1 MDSDTKRMVNI
12 AVAWCGPVFVL
23 GYIIFWAMLGHNVP
37 PPNVMGMTPEQLVS
51 EYYGKYQ
58 SEISVG
64 MIGCCVVG
72 LIYTPWSLLLASM
85 LRDDDGQLGVLSMME
100 AAGGILTGWVLAF
113 CPAIWG
119 TCAILTNQVS
129 PELVR
134 SLHVMGWVIYDC
146 TFMVTSIQLFG
157 LGAYTVLNKKQ
168 KIFPAWAGWFAI
180 AVGVIFI
187 PLVLIPFVSE
197 GPFAVSGMWNFYI
210 VFGTWL
216 FGFFVPYSFFMLKAT
231 MGVSRG
237 AHHTLRPA
245 H

>member
-85 LRDDDGQLGVLSMME
+85 LRDDDGQLGRPCAVCHR
-100 AAGGILTGWVLAF
+100 GGGRCVADF
-113 CPAIWG
+113 
-119 TCAILTNQVS
+119 
-129 PELVR
+129 R
-134 SLHVMGWVIYDC
+134 SQRRQRRCCRW
-146 TFMVTSIQLFG
+146 
-157 LGAYTVLNKKQ
+157 
-168 KIFPAWAGWFAI
+168 
-180 AVGVIFI
+180 
-187 PLVLIPFVSE
+187 
-197 GPFAVSGMWNFYI
+197 
-210 VFGTWL
+210 
-216 FGFFVPYSFFMLKAT
+216 
-231 MGVSRG
+231 R
-237 AHHTLRPA
+237 R
-245 H
+245 